1 MANRKISD
9 FTALTQPAPADVLPI
24 VDVSEALDADKNKK
38 ITVEEIFKSIP
49 SGSAASPGIAF
60 EGDDGNGIYFVSP
73 DTIGISTNGTS
84 RITVGSGGTVAV
96 AGGLTA
102 GGNAVVTVGDTGTV
116 TSAMIASGT
125 IVDADINASAEIA
138 VSKLADGTARQLL
151 QTDAAGTGVEWTSNV
166 DIPGTL
172 DVTGA
177 TVLDSTLSVPLGSA
191 ASPTI
196 FFTGDSN
203 TGIYSPG
210 ADQVAISTNGTGRLF
225 IGSTGTV
232 NFTGAGTAGSTQAV
246 SFNGSAPVN
255 SLVIDSSGR
264 VGLGTSSPGARLHVT
279 GGDSVFGASNLTR
292 ILNAN
297 QIIDFTNAA
306 QDTYVAGRINGLNL
320 KFYTNTGSG
329 IDIDSSGCVGIG
341 TSTPGAEI
349 PEDNSGNQ
357 LTGAILDV
365 NGHLLFSSAAPY
377 IKPNTKAESGRPLY
391 IQAGDTRQTNYNGGS
406 LYLEAGGQDP
416 SWGGTAN
423 GGNVFIDGGQKG
435 GVGTD
440 GNVILASNRG
450 RVGISTSSPGAL
462 LDVRTGSDTNSANF
476 GNQSLSVIQTDATI
490 NLLGAQADGN
500 GPQIV
505 FNHLNVGQAGT
516 GYGARIV
523 GYRVDSANNR
533 RMGLDFR
540 YADANGA
547 TQQGFRLNEFGR
559 VGIGTTGPTS
569 RLTVADGVST
579 TFTGLPVNTQ
589 LINTGALAAGLGA
602 GIDFSATYTAGTT
615 TTYAIIAGCKENAT
629 SGDPAGYLAFG
640 TRDSGGGTSIER
652 ARIDSSGRLL
662 VGTSSSRQVN
672 ASIAALQLQIEGTN
686 YQSSSMSLFTNQNAA
701 NGSYIVL
708 GKSRGTSLNSTT
720 IVNSGDSLGALW
732 FCGADGNTI
741 PRGAIIEAQVD
752 GTPGANDMPG
762 RLVFSVTADGASSPT
777 ERMRIISGG
786 TLYTFVTGNAG
797 NYFASSQTPGTT
809 ATLIRGAYS
818 ATANALDGTECF
830 RVYSNGNVVN
840 TNNSYGAISD
850 IKLKENI
857 VDANSQWDDLKAIQ
871 VRNYNFK
878 EGQIHTQL
886 GVVAQEVELVSPG
899 LVSESPDRDE
909 EGNDLG
915 TVTKSV
921 NYSVLYMKAVKAL
934 QEAMERI
941 ETLEASNADL
951 LARVSVLEQG

>member
-450 RVGISTSSPGAL
+450 RVGIGTTSPLYPLHVEKNQEDILAL
-462 LDVRTGSDTNSANF
+462 VNTGIITYRF
-476 GNQSLSVIQTDATI
+476 QVKTDAS
-490 NLLGAQADGN
+490 LA
-500 GPQIV
+500 IV
-505 FNHLNVGQAGT
+505 Q
-516 GYGARIV
+516 
-523 GYRVDSANNR
+523 
-533 RMGLDFR
+533 
-540 YADANGA
+540 
-547 TQQGFRLNEFGR
+547 
-559 VGIGTTGPTS
+559 
-569 RLTVADGVST
+569 
-579 TFTGLPVNTQ
+579 
-589 LINTGALAAGLGA
+589 
-602 GIDFSATYTAGTT
+602 
-615 TTYAIIAGCKENAT
+615 NAT
-629 SGDPAGYLAFG
+629 
-640 TRDSGGGTSIER
+640 ER

-662 VGTSSSRQVN
+662 VGTI
-672 ASIAALQLQIEGTN
+672 ASPAYQLQVSTDSAGKPSTN
-686 YQSSSMSLFTNQNAA
+686 TW
-701 NGSYIVL
+701 
-708 GKSRGTSLNSTT
+708 T
-720 IVNSGDSLGALW
+720 IVSDERIKEDIELADLDICYDAIKNIPLKRFKWKDEVYTEEQVPDRHKLGWIAQDVESV
-732 FCGADGNTI
+732 FPKAVRVHEFKYNQVFEETVI
-741 PRGAIIEAQVD
+741 PAVE
-752 GTPGANDMPG
+752 
-762 RLVFSVTADGASSPT
+762 
-777 ERMRIISGG
+777 EE
-786 TLYTFVTGNAG
+786 
-797 NYFASSQTPGTT
+797 
-809 ATLIRGAYS
+809 
-818 ATANALDGTECF
+818 LDED
-830 RVYSNGNVVN
+830 GNVVTPAQPERIEKGELISEEVIEDCRDLN
-840 TNNSYGAISD
+840 ADQLYAAMYGAIQ
-850 IKLKENI
+850 KL
-857 VDANSQWDDLKAIQ
+857 IQ
-871 VRNYNFK
+871 KV
-878 EGQIHTQL
+878 
-886 GVVAQEVELVSPG
+886 
-899 LVSESPDRDE
+899 
-909 EGNDLG
+909 
-915 TVTKSV
+915 
-921 NYSVLYMKAVKAL
+921 
-934 QEAMERI
+934 
-941 ETLEASNADL
+941 ETLEAEIQELKA
-951 LARVSVLEQG
+951 